1 MIGPEPGGS
10 EQPWAE
16 EMLRLARAGG
26 IKHGRVPDQFDE
38 LAEWD
43 LFVLPTRREAFG
55 LVLIEAM
62 GMGLPVVATRID
74 GPREIVTPE
83 TGLLIDAEDPEALA
97 AAILELAGDPDRR
110 KAMGRPVGPGFSA
123 TSRWRN
129 RPRRST
135 APTSRQLRGDA
146 RHA

>member
-1 MIGPEPGGS
+1 
-10 EQPWAE
+10 
-16 EMLRLARAGG
+16 MLRLARAGG

-43 LFVLPTRREAFG
+43 LFVLPTRREAFW

-110 KAMGRPVGPGFSA
+110 KAMGAAGRARVQRDFTLEKQAEAVHSA
-123 TSRWRN
+123 YLEAASR
-129 RPRRST
+129 RR
-135 APTSRQLRGDA
+135 
-146 RHA
+146 